1 MDSCKVAVFF
11 HRLKMQ
17 SVPEK
22 PFLHDENK
30 KPEAENRKP
39 KTFLYLCRLNDLT
52 VR

>member
-1 MDSCKVAVFF
+1 MQRYTPFPRYMDSCKVAVFF

-30 KPEAENRKP
+30 KPEAEN
-39 KTFLYLCRLNDLT
+39 
-52 VR
+52 